1 MGKKLVKHYQQMN
14 QEKKKK
20 EKKTRHPCL
29 YQQVKEETTVV
40 LRKRL
45 YKDHLNHKESRQYDF
60 TKIKKKAQAL
70 VKRIPNGTHS
80 DDEHE
85 SHEQSCSFQ
94 HDEAIRIT
102 DFIVACY

>member
-1 MGKKLVKHYQQMN
+1 MN

-60 TKIKKKAQAL
+60 TK
-70 VKRIPNGTHS
+70 VKVLL
-80 DDEHE
+80 
-85 SHEQSCSFQ
+85 EQ
-94 HDEAIRIT
+94 E
-102 DFIVACY
+102 